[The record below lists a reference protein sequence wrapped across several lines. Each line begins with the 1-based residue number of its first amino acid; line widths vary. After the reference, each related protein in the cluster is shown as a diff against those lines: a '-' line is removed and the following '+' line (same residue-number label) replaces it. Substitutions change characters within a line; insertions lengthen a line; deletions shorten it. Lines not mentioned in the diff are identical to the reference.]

1 MYSCGRAKDVNALRF
16 NKLTVEESR
25 ENKYVDL
32 LALPPCYVT
41 LKLHILSPN
50 RVAYLMKRSSVAQV
64 EEPALLD
71 CSWDHEGR

>member
-32 LALPPCYVT
+32 LALPPC
-41 LKLHILSPN
+41 
-50 RVAYLMKRSSVAQV
+50 
-64 EEPALLD
+64 
-71 CSWDHEGR
+71 